1 MMRPSAGKK
10 SRIIVG
16 LDVGTTK
23 ICCIV
28 SSLNDEGEI
37 DIIGLGVSPSRGLR
51 KGVVV
56 NIESTVE
63 SIKKAVEEAELM
75 SGVQVNS
82 VYVGIA
88 GSHITGFNSRGYIT
102 IQNED
107 EGVTQADKS
116 RAHEKAKPLR
126 ETFPKDREEL
136 HTLPQTY
143 TVDDQDGIKDPLG
156 ICGGRLEVDVYI
168 ITGAKMA
175 IQNVKRSVQRAG
187 LDVAGIILQ
196 PLASSKA
203 VLTAEEM
210 ELGVA
215 MVDLG
220 GGTTDL
226 AIYSQGSLLHTAVL
240 PIGGNHLTQDV
251 AVGLRISQAE
261 AEKVK
266 VLHGSAMSSLID
278 EGEVFEAH
286 GIGGRPPRTVSRK
299 VLSEI
304 LEPRT
309 EEIFE
314 LVGREIRQAGHEGTV
329 VAGLVL
335 SGGTASLDSIAEI
348 SERVLD
354 LPARIGSPADLNQM
368 RNIVDNPSYAT
379 AVGLILEAW
388 RSSGGEE
395 SGLEVTWQK
404 PKNIFKRIKEWF
416 F

>member
-1 MMRPSAGKK
+1 MRPASGKK
-10 SRIIVG
+10 GRIIVG
-16 LDVGTTK
+16 LDIGTTK

-28 SSLNDEGEI
+28 SALSDEGAI
-37 DIIGLGVSPSRGLR
+37 DVIGLGMSPSRGLR
-51 KGVVV
+51 KGIVV

-75 SGVQVNS
+75 AGVQVNS

-107 EGVTQADKS
+107 EGVTQADKT
-116 RAHEKAKPLR
+116 RAHEKAKPSR
-126 ETFPKDREEL
+126 ETFPKDREEI

-143 TVDDQDGIKDPLG
+143 IVDDQDGIKDPLG

-175 IQNVKRSVQRAG
+175 VQNVKRSVQRAG
-187 LDVAGIILQ
+187 LDVVGVILQ
-196 PLASSKA
+196 PLASSRA
-203 VLTAEEM
+203 ILTSEEM

-226 AIYSQGSLLHTAVL
+226 AIYSQGSLVHTAVL
-240 PIGGNHLTQDV
+240 PIGGNHFTQDV
-251 AVGLRISQAE
+251 AVGFRISQAE

-266 VLHGSAMSSLID
+266 VAHGSAISAEVEDD
-278 EGEVFEAH
+278 EMFEAL
-286 GIGGRPPRTVSRK
+286 GIGGRPPRSVSRK
-299 VLSEI
+299 ALSEI
-304 LEPRT
+304 LEPRA
-309 EEIFE
+309 EEMFE
-314 LVGREIRQAGHEGTV
+314 IVGREIKQAGHEGTV

-335 SGGTASLDSIAEI
+335 SGGASLLHGIADVA
-348 SERVLD
+348 ERVLD
-354 LPARIGSPADLNQM
+354 LPVRVGSPSELNGL
-368 RNIVDNPSYAT
+368 RNIVKSPIYAT

-388 RSSGGEE
+388 RPSEGEE
-395 SGLEVTWQK
+395 SGLNGTWQQSR
-404 PKNIFKRIKEWF
+404 NVFQRIKEWF

>member
-1 MMRPSAGKK
+1 MRTGAGKK
-10 SRIIVG
+10 GRIIVG

-28 SSLNDEGEI
+28 SALTDEGAI
-37 DIIGLGVSPSRGLR
+37 DVIGLAVSPSRGLR

-75 SGVQVNS
+75 AGVQVNS

-102 IQNED
+102 IRNED
-107 EGVTQADKS
+107 EGVTQADKT
-116 RAHEKAKPLR
+116 RAHEKAKPSR
-126 ETFPKDREEL
+126 ETFPKDREEI

-156 ICGGRLEVDVYI
+156 ICGERLEVDIYI
-168 ITGAKMA
+168 ITGAKMTV
-175 IQNVKRSVQRAG
+175 QNVKRSVQRAG
-187 LDVAGIILQ
+187 LDVAGVILQ

-203 VLTAEEM
+203 VLTSEET

-220 GGTTDL
+220 GGTADL
-226 AIYSQGSLLHTAVL
+226 AIYSQGSLVHTAVL
-240 PIGGNHLTQDV
+240 PIGGNHFTQDV
-251 AVGLRISQAE
+251 AVGFRISQAE
-261 AEKVK
+261 AEKIK
-266 VLHGSAMSSLID
+266 VAYGSAMSAAVGED
-278 EGEVFEAH
+278 EMFEAL
-286 GIGGRPPRTVSRK
+286 GIGGRPPRSVSRK
-299 VLSEI
+299 ALAEI
-304 LEPRT
+304 LEPRA
-309 EEIFE
+309 EEMFE
-314 LVGREIRQAGHEGTV
+314 LVGREIRQAGHESTV

-335 SGGTASLDSIAEI
+335 SGGTALLPGIVDVA
-348 SERVLD
+348 ERVLD
-354 LPARIGSPADLNQM
+354 LPVRVGSPCNLNGL
-368 RNIVDNPSYAT
+368 RRIVKSPIYAT

-388 RSSGGEE
+388 RPSEGEK
-395 SGLEVTWQK
+395 SGLEGTWQQ
-404 PKNIFKRIKEWF
+404 PRNFFHRIKEWF

>member
-1 MMRPSAGKK
+1 MRTGAGKK
-10 SRIIVG
+10 GRIIVG

-28 SSLNDEGEI
+28 SALTDEGAI
-37 DIIGLGVSPSRGLR
+37 DVIGLGVSPSRGLR
-51 KGVVV
+51 KGVVI

-75 SGVQVNS
+75 AGVQVNA

-107 EGVTQADKS
+107 EGVTQADKT
-116 RAHEKAKPLR
+116 RAHEKAKPSR
-126 ETFPKDREEL
+126 ETFPKDREEI
-136 HTLPQTY
+136 HTLPQAY
-143 TVDDQDGIKDPLG
+143 IVDDQDGIRDPLG

-168 ITGAKMA
+168 ITGARMA

-187 LDVAGIILQ
+187 LDVVGVILQ

-203 VLTAEEM
+203 VLTPEEM

-220 GGTTDL
+220 GGTADL
-226 AIYSQGSLLHTAVL
+226 AIYSQGSLVHTAVL
-240 PIGGNHLTQDV
+240 PIGGNHFTQDV
-251 AVGLRISQAE
+251 AVGLRISQTE

-266 VLHGSAMSSLID
+266 VMHGSARSELVADD
-278 EGEVFEAH
+278 EIFEVLD
-286 GIGGRPPRTVSRK
+286 IGGRPPRKVSRK
-299 VLSEI
+299 ALSEI
-304 LEPRT
+304 LEPRA
-309 EEIFE
+309 EEMFE
-314 LVGREIRQAGHEGTV
+314 LVEREIKQAGHEGTV
-329 VAGLVL
+329 IAGLVL
-335 SGGTASLDSIAEI
+335 SGGTALLHGITDVAERI
-348 SERVLD
+348 LD
-354 LPARIGSPADLNQM
+354 LPVRVGSPGELNELG
-368 RNIVDNPSYAT
+368 NIVKSPIYAT

-388 RSSGGEE
+388 HPSEGKE
-395 SGLEVTWQK
+395 SGLDGTWKQSQ
-404 PKNIFKRIKEWF
+404 NIFHRIKDWF

>member
-1 MMRPSAGKK
+1 MRTGAGKK
-10 SRIIVG
+10 GRIIVG

-28 SSLNDEGEI
+28 SALTDEGAI
-37 DIIGLGVSPSRGLR
+37 DVIGLAVSPSRGLR

-75 SGVQVNS
+75 AGVQVNS

-102 IQNED
+102 IRNED
-107 EGVTQADKS
+107 EGVTQADKT
-116 RAHEKAKPLR
+116 RAHEKAKPSR
-126 ETFPKDREEL
+126 ETFPKDREEI

-156 ICGGRLEVDVYI
+156 ICGERLEVDIYI
-168 ITGAKMA
+168 ITGAKMTV
-175 IQNVKRSVQRAG
+175 QNVKRSVQRAG
-187 LDVAGIILQ
+187 LDVAGVILQ

-203 VLTAEEM
+203 VLTSEET

-220 GGTTDL
+220 GGTADL
-226 AIYSQGSLLHTAVL
+226 AIYSQGSLVHTAVL
-240 PIGGNHLTQDV
+240 PIGGNHFTQDV
-251 AVGLRISQAE
+251 AVGFRISQAE

-266 VLHGSAMSSLID
+266 VAHGSAMSAAVGED
-278 EGEVFEAH
+278 EMFEAL
-286 GIGGRPPRTVSRK
+286 GIGGRPPRSVSRK
-299 VLSEI
+299 ALAEI
-304 LEPRT
+304 LEPRA
-309 EEIFE
+309 EEMFE
-314 LVGREIRQAGHEGTV
+314 LVGREIRQAGHESTV

-335 SGGTASLDSIAEI
+335 SGGTALLPGIVDVA
-348 SERVLD
+348 ERVLD
-354 LPARIGSPADLNQM
+354 LPVRVGSPCNLNGL
-368 RNIVDNPSYAT
+368 RRIVKSPIYAT

-388 RSSGGEE
+388 RPSEGEK
-395 SGLEVTWQK
+395 SGLEGTWQQ
-404 PKNIFKRIKEWF
+404 PRNFFHRIKEWF

>member
-1 MMRPSAGKK
+1 MKPVAGKK
-10 SRIIVG
+10 GRIIVG
-16 LDVGTTK
+16 LDIGTTK

-28 SSLNDEGEI
+28 SALSEEGAI
-37 DIIGLGVSPSRGLR
+37 DVIGLGVSPSRGLR

-75 SGVQVNS
+75 AGVQVNAA
-82 VYVGIA
+82 YVGIS

-107 EGVTQADKS
+107 EGVTQADKT
-116 RAHEKAKPLR
+116 RAHEKAKPSR
-126 ETFPKDREEL
+126 ETFPKDREEI
-136 HTLPQTY
+136 HTLPQAY
-143 TVDDQDGIKDPLG
+143 IVDDQDGIKDPLG

-168 ITGAKMA
+168 ITAAKMA
-175 IQNVKRSVQRAG
+175 VQNVKRSVQRAG
-187 LDVAGIILQ
+187 LDVIGVILQ

-203 VLTAEEM
+203 VLTSEEM

-226 AIYSQGSLLHTAVL
+226 AIYSQGSLVHTAIL
-240 PIGGNHLTQDV
+240 PIGGNHFTQDV

-266 VLHGSAMSSLID
+266 VAHGSAMSAEVGDD
-278 EGEVFEAH
+278 EMFEAL
-286 GIGGRPPRTVSRK
+286 GMGGRPPWSVSK
-299 VLSEI
+299 KALAEI
-304 LEPRT
+304 LEPRA
-309 EEIFE
+309 EEMFE
-314 LVGREIRQAGHEGTV
+314 LIEREIKQAGHEGTV

-335 SGGTASLDSIAEI
+335 SGGTALLRGIVDVA
-348 SERVLD
+348 ERVLD
-354 LPARIGSPADLNQM
+354 LPVRVGSPSELNGL
-368 RNIVDNPSYAT
+368 RNIVQSPIYAT
-379 AVGLILEAW
+379 AVGLVLEAW
-388 RSSGGEE
+388 RPSDGKE
-395 SGLEVTWQK
+395 SGVDGTWQHPRNVFQK
-404 PKNIFKRIKEWF
+404 IKEWF

>member
-1 MMRPSAGKK
+1 MRTGVGKK
-10 SRIIVG
+10 GRIIVG

-28 SSLNDEGEI
+28 SALTDEGEI
-37 DIIGLGVSPSRGLR
+37 DVIGLGVSPSRGLR

-75 SGVQVNS
+75 AGVQVNA

-107 EGVTQADKS
+107 EGVTQADKT
-116 RAHEKAKPLR
+116 RAHEKAKPSR
-126 ETFPKDREEL
+126 ETFPKDREEI
-136 HTLPQTY
+136 HTLPQAY
-143 TVDDQDGIKDPLG
+143 IVDDQDGIKEPLG

-168 ITGAKMA
+168 VTGAKMA

-187 LDVAGIILQ
+187 LDVVGVILQ

-203 VLTAEEM
+203 VLTSEEM

-220 GGTTDL
+220 GGTADL
-226 AIYSQGSLLHTAVL
+226 AIYSQGSLVHTAVL
-240 PIGGNHLTQDV
+240 PIGGNHFTQDV
-251 AVGLRISQAE
+251 AVGFRVSQAE

-266 VLHGSAMSSLID
+266 VAHGSATSEAVGED
-278 EGEVFEAH
+278 EMFEAL
-286 GIGGRPPRTVSRK
+286 GIGGRPPREVSRK
-299 VLSEI
+299 ALSEI
-304 LEPRT
+304 LEPRA
-309 EEIFE
+309 EEMFE
-314 LVGREIRQAGHEGTV
+314 LVGREIKQAGHEGTV

-335 SGGTASLDSIAEI
+335 SGGTALLHGITDVA
-348 SERVLD
+348 ERVLD
-354 LPARIGSPADLNQM
+354 LPVRVGSPSELNGL
-368 RNIVDNPSYAT
+368 RNIVKSPIYAT

-388 RSSGGEE
+388 RPSGGEE
-395 SGLEVTWQK
+395 SGLDGNWQETR
-404 PKNIFKRIKEWF
+404 NVFHRIKDWF

>member
-1 MMRPSAGKK
+1 MRAATGKK
-10 SRIIVG
+10 GRIIVG
-16 LDVGTTK
+16 LDIGTTK

-28 SSLNDEGEI
+28 SALTEEGAI
-37 DIIGLGVSPSRGLR
+37 DVIGLGVSPSRGLR

-107 EGVTQADKS
+107 DGVTQADKT
-116 RAHEKAKPLR
+116 RAHEKAKPSR
-126 ETFPKDREEL
+126 ETFPKDREEI
-136 HTLPQTY
+136 HTLPQSY

-156 ICGGRLEVDVYI
+156 ICGGRLEVDVYV

-175 IQNVKRSVQRAG
+175 VQNVRRSVERAG

-203 VLTAEEM
+203 VLSDEET

-226 AIYSQGSLLHTAVL
+226 AIYSQGSLVHTAVL

-251 AVGLRISQAE
+251 AVGFRISQAE

-266 VLHGSAMSSLID
+266 ISHGSVLS
-278 EGEVFEAH
+278 EGITEEELFEAQ
-286 GIGGRPPRTVSRK
+286 GIGGRPPQSGSRK
-299 VLSEI
+299 ALSEI
-304 LEPRT
+304 LEPRA

-314 LVGREIRQAGHEGTV
+314 LVEREIKQAGHEATV

-335 SGGTASLDSIAEI
+335 SGGTALLHGIDVVA
-348 SERVLD
+348 ERVLG
-354 LPARIGSPADLNQM
+354 LPVRVGSPSEVGSMRGLIGSP
-368 RNIVDNPSYAT
+368 VYAT

-388 RSSGGEE
+388 RPSEGERSE
-395 SGLEVTWQK
+395 FHAKWQE
-404 PKNIFKRIKEWF
+404 PRNVMHRIKEWF

>member
-1 MMRPSAGKK
+1 MRAGTGKK
-10 SRIIVG
+10 GRIIVG
-16 LDVGTTK
+16 LDIGTTK

-28 SSLNDEGEI
+28 SSLTDEGMI
-37 DIIGLGVSPSRGLR
+37 DVIGLGVSPSRGLR

-63 SIKKAVEEAELM
+63 SIKRAVEEAELM
-75 SGVQVNS
+75 AGVQVNS

-107 EGVTQADKS
+107 EGVTQADKT
-116 RAHEKAKPLR
+116 RAHEKAKPSR
-126 ETFPKDREEL
+126 ETFPKDREEI
-136 HTLPQTY
+136 HTLPQAY
-143 TVDDQDGIKDPLG
+143 IVDDQDGIKDPLG
-156 ICGGRLEVDVYI
+156 ICGRMLEVDVYI

-175 IQNVKRSVQRAG
+175 VQNVKRSVQRAG
-187 LDVAGIILQ
+187 LDIAGVILQ
-196 PLASSKA
+196 PLASSKT
-203 VLTAEEM
+203 VLTSEET

-226 AIYSQGSLLHTAVL
+226 AIYSQGSLVHTAVL

-266 VLHGSAMSSLID
+266 VAYGSAMSTSID
-278 EGEVFEAH
+278 DGEMFEAR
-286 GIGGRPPRTVSRK
+286 GIGGRPPRSISRK
-299 VLSEI
+299 ALSEI
-304 LEPRT
+304 LEPRA
-309 EEIFE
+309 EEVFE
-314 LVGREIRQAGHEGTV
+314 LVGREITQAGHEGTV

-335 SGGTASLDSIAEI
+335 SGGTALLHGIADVA
-348 SERVLD
+348 ERVLD
-354 LPARIGSPADLNQM
+354 LPVRVGSSGELNGLRSIARG
-368 RNIVDNPSYAT
+368 PSYAT

-388 RSSGGEE
+388 RPSEGEE
-395 SGLEVTWQK
+395 SRLEEAWQQ
-404 PKNIFKRIKEWF
+404 PRNVFHRIKEWF

>member
-1 MMRPSAGKK
+1 MRTGTGKK
-10 SRIIVG
+10 GRIIAG

-28 SSLNDEGEI
+28 SALTDEGEI
-37 DIIGLGVSPSRGLR
+37 DVIGLGVSPSRGLR

-75 SGVQVNS
+75 AGVQVNS

-102 IQNED
+102 IQNEN
-107 EGVTQADKS
+107 EGVSQADKT
-116 RAHEKAKPLR
+116 RAHEKARPSR
-126 ETFPKDREEL
+126 ETFPKDREEI
-136 HTLPQTY
+136 HTLPQAY
-143 TVDDQDGIKDPLG
+143 IVDDQDEIKDPLG

-168 ITGAKMA
+168 VTGAKMA

-187 LDVAGIILQ
+187 LEVVGVILQ

-203 VLTAEEM
+203 VLTSEETD
-210 ELGVA
+210 LGVG

-220 GGTTDL
+220 GGTADL
-226 AIYSQGSLLHTAVL
+226 AIYSQGSLVHTAVL
-240 PIGGNHLTQDV
+240 PIGGNHFTQDV
-251 AVGLRISQAE
+251 AVGFRISQAE

-266 VLHGSAMSSLID
+266 ITHGSATSEEVGDD
-278 EGEVFEAH
+278 EMFEAV
-286 GIGGRPPRTVSRK
+286 GIGGRPPREVSRK
-299 VLSEI
+299 ALSEV
-304 LEPRT
+304 LEPRA
-309 EEIFE
+309 EEMFE
-314 LVGREIRQAGHEGTV
+314 LVGREIKQAGHEGTV

-335 SGGTASLDSIAEI
+335 SGGTALLHGITDVA
-348 SERVLD
+348 ERVLD
-354 LPARIGSPADLNQM
+354 LPVRVGSPGDLNGL
-368 RNIVDNPSYAT
+368 RNIVKSPIYAT

-388 RSSGGEE
+388 HPSEGEE
-395 SGLEVTWQK
+395 PGLDGTWQQSR
-404 PKNIFKRIKEWF
+404 NVFRRIKDWF

>member
-1 MMRPSAGKK
+1 MRAGVGKK
-10 SRIIVG
+10 GRIIVG

-28 SSLNDEGEI
+28 SALSDEGTI

-75 SGVQVNS
+75 AGVQVNS
-82 VYVGIA
+82 VYVGVA

-102 IQNED
+102 IRNED
-107 EGVTQADKS
+107 EGVTQADKT
-116 RAHEKAKPLR
+116 RAHEKAKPSR
-126 ETFPKDREEL
+126 ETFPKDREEI
-136 HTLPQTY
+136 HTLPQAY
-143 TVDDQDGIKDPLG
+143 IVDDQDGIKDPLG

-168 ITGAKMA
+168 VTGAKMA

-187 LDVAGIILQ
+187 LDVVGVILQ

-203 VLTAEEM
+203 VLTLEETD
-210 ELGVA
+210 LGVA
-215 MVDLG
+215 LVDLG

-226 AIYSQGSLLHTAVL
+226 AIHSQGSLVHTAVL
-240 PIGGNHLTQDV
+240 PVGGNHLTQDV
-251 AVGLRISQAE
+251 AVGFRISQAE

-266 VLHGSAMSSLID
+266 VEHGSVTSAAIGED
-278 EGEVFEAH
+278 EVFEAL
-286 GIGGRPPRTVSRK
+286 GIGGRPPKFESRRA
-299 VLSEI
+299 LSEI
-304 LEPRT
+304 LEPRA

-314 LVGREIRQAGHEGTV
+314 LLGREIKEAGHEGTV

-335 SGGTASLDSIAEI
+335 SGGTALLNGIAEVA
-348 SERVLD
+348 ERVLD
-354 LPARIGSPADLNQM
+354 LPVRVGSPSDLNGL
-368 RNIVDNPSYAT
+368 RSIVKSPIYAT

-388 RSSGGEE
+388 RPSEGEQPVLDA
-395 SGLEVTWQK
+395 SWQQ
-404 PKNIFKRIKEWF
+404 PRGVFHRIKEWF